1 MRYWT
6 PENGLQGKR
15 TVEMGNQLHDYR
27 ITSNNNRGQFRL
39 LFSNKKGAIIRGMYS
54 PQNSG
59 LGIISGAVQGGGYFK
74 FCSLDSVVP

>member
-1 MRYWT
+1 MACKTNELMKWGINST
-6 PENGLQGKR
+6 
-15 TVEMGNQLHDYR
+15 